1 MKNTPYTYL
10 IGWSKLGIWY
20 YGCRYAK
27 TCHPDEFWISYHT
40 SSKFVREFRKKHGE
54 PDVVQVRKTFQT
66 GNAARSWEER
76 VIRRMNCVKS
86 DSWLN
91 KANAGKE
98 WNTAGKAPRN
108 AFKSGAEHAFYGL
121 PAWNRGI
128 NNLPEKELIRRSEKY
143 TGSGNPNFGKK
154 HSPEAIAKI
163 KENRMSNNPNGRHA
177 TPHSE
182 ESKAIIKEKARKQ
195 AEAGGMAAHTK
206 VCCIGCRKETN
217 IPGFKRAH
225 QNCSA

>member
-27 TCHPDEFWISYHT
+27 TCHPGEFWISYHT
-40 SSKFVREFRKKHGE
+40 SSKFVREFRAQHGE
-54 PDVVQVRKTFQT
+54 PDVVQVRKTFTT
-66 GNAARSWEER
+66 GEQARSWEER

-98 WNTAGKAPRN
+98 WNTAGMVNRTV
-108 AFKSGAEHAFYGL
+108 FKPGVEHIMHGL
-121 PAWNRGI
+121 PAWNRGV
-128 NNLPEKELIRRSEKY
+128 NNLPEKELVRRSREY
-143 TGSGNPNFGKK
+143 TGAGNPNYGKR
-154 HSPEAIAKI
+154 HGEEAIAKM
-163 KENRMSNNPNGRHA
+163 KDARNTKNPNGRHA
-177 TPHSE
+177 IPHTAETRKILSE
-182 ESKAIIKEKARKQ
+182 KTRAQ
-195 AEAGGMAAHTK
+195 GDHAAKTK
-206 VCCIGCRKETN
+206 VCCAFCQKETSMIWFAKN
-217 IPGFKRAH
+217 H

>member
-1 MKNTPYTYL
+1 
-10 IGWSKLGIWY
+10 
-20 YGCRYAK
+20 
-27 TCHPDEFWISYHT
+27 
-40 SSKFVREFRKKHGE
+40 
-54 PDVVQVRKTFQT
+54 
-66 GNAARSWEER
+66 
-76 VIRRMNCVKS
+76 MNCVKS

-98 WNTAGKAPRN
+98 WNTAGKAPKN
-108 AFKSGAEHAFYGL
+108 AFKTGAEHAFYSL

-143 TGSGNPNFGKK
+143 KGSGNPNFGKK
-154 HSPEAIAKI
+154 HSAEAIAKI

>member
-27 TCHPDEFWISYHT
+27 TCHPGEFWISYHT
-40 SSKFVREFRKKHGE
+40 SSKFVREFRKEHGE
-54 PDVVQVRKTFQT
+54 PDVIQIRKTFKT
-66 GNAARSWEER
+66 GAQARAWEER

-98 WNTAGKAPRN
+98 WNTAGMVNRT
-108 AFKSGAEHAFYGL
+108 AFKPGVEHIMHGL

-128 NNLPEKELIRRSEKY
+128 NSLPEKELIRRSRAY
-143 TGSGNPNFGKK
+143 SGSGNPNYGKK
-154 HSPEAIAKI
+154 HSADAIAKI
-163 KENRMSNNPNGRHA
+163 KENRKSKNPNGRHA
-177 TPHSE
+177 KPHSAE
-182 ESKAIIKEKARKQ
+182 TRERLSEMAKAQ
-195 AEAGGMAAHTK
+195 GNNAAKTK
-206 VCCIGCRKETN
+206 VCCAFCQKETSMVWFAKN
-217 IPGFKRAH
+217 H